1 MKRTC
6 CRATPRC
13 AGCPVVLMARRRM
26 LGAPPDVFA
35 EIRGGR
41 PVRPLPESVERALE
55 ELQRRP
61 SRIHVPADRV

>member
-6 CRATPRC
+6 CRAT
-13 AGCPVVLMARRRM
+13 
-26 LGAPPDVFA
+26 
-35 EIRGGR
+35 EILSGR

-61 SRIHVPADRV
+61 ERPYATAWKPSLSSADWSDSA